1 MFTYPQPCILKT
13 LSDLHFNTSGTKGI
27 YNKLNKVNTE
37 KDFQRKWHQDIG
49 IILDTNA
56 WQQKFRIC
64 FKTIHDPYYKWFQY
78 RILHRILATQKSLYK
93 MQISDSSN
101 CLLCKNN
108 QETIIHLFFQCP
120 KSIHLWNQLEN
131 VIQEKASFHIKFN
144 PEDVLLGYSY
154 RNSNSVALN
163 TLIMVTKSYIFSNS
177 RKGLELKMEDL
188 LMLEK
193 RIYSEQ
199 KLVANL
205 KMENIRFEKCWYQMQ
220 KIFNYDNN

>member
-1 MFTYPQPCILKT
+1 MK
-13 LSDLHFNTSGTKGI
+13 
-27 YNKLNKVNTE
+27 
-37 KDFQRKWHQDIG
+37 KDFQRKWHRDIG
-49 IILDTNA
+49 ILDIIA

-78 RILHRILATQKSLYK
+78 RILHRILGTQQSLYK

-101 CLLCKNN
+101 CLLYKNN

-120 KSIHLWNQLEN
+120 NSIHLCNQLEN
-131 VIQEKASFHIKFN
+131 VIQEKGSFHIKFN

-177 RKGLELKMEDL
+177 RKGLELKMKDL
-188 LMLEK
+188 LM
-193 RIYSEQ
+193 
-199 KLVANL
+199 
-205 KMENIRFEKCWYQMQ
+205 F
-220 KIFNYDNN
+220 

>member
-1 MFTYPQPCILKT
+1 
-13 LSDLHFNTSGTKGI
+13 
-27 YNKLNKVNTE
+27 
-37 KDFQRKWHQDIG
+37 
-49 IILDTNA
+49 
-56 WQQKFRIC
+56 
-64 FKTIHDPYYKWFQY
+64 
-78 RILHRILATQKSLYK
+78 

-101 CLLCKNN
+101 CLLYKNN

-120 KSIHLWNQLEN
+120 NSIHLCNQLEN
-131 VIQEKASFHIKFN
+131 VIQEKGSFHIKFN

-177 RKGLELKMEDL
+177 RKGLELKMKDL
-188 LMLEK
+188 LMLQK

-205 KMENIRFEKCWYQMQ
+205 KMENVRFEKC
-220 KIFNYDNN
+220 